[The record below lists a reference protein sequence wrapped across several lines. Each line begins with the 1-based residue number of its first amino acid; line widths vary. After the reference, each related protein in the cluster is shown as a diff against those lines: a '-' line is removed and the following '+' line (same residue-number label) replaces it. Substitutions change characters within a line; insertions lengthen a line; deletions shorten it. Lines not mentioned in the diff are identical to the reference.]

1 MEEKFCLFAWKGT
14 GINTTM
20 KKRDRASSL
29 FWMGFGVLF
38 LIGAWQQG
46 LIREGVPG
54 PGFLPF
60 ICGIA
65 LILLCLIVLIP
76 ALVAGKNENGKVRE
90 QEKFFP
96 EKGSRRRIAW
106 GLAALVAYG
115 VGLPYLGFLP
125 TTFFFILFTL
135 RLMEPQKWIWV
146 FPLSL
151 STALLTYMLFDALD
165 VFLPQGILGIWAG
178 NG

>member
-1 MEEKFCLFAWKGT
+1 
-14 GINTTM
+14 M
-20 KKRDRASSL
+20 KKRDRASTL

-38 LIGAWQQG
+38 VIGAWQQG

-65 LILLCLIVLIP
+65 LIVLCLMVLVP
-76 ALVAGKNENGKVRE
+76 ALAGGKNENARVRE
-90 QEKFFP
+90 EEIFLP
-96 EKGSRRRIAW
+96 EKGSGRRIAYS
-106 GLAALVAYG
+106 LAALMAYG
-115 VGLPYLGFLP
+115 IGLQYLGFLL
-125 TTFFFILFTL
+125 TTFFFMLFTL
-135 RLMEPQKWIWV
+135 RLMGPQKWTWV

-151 STALLTYMLFDALD
+151 SSALLAYMLFDALD
-165 VFLPQGILGIWAG
+165 VPLPQGILGIWAG